1 MSALIEELKKPAYQ
15 GLSDQQAADLL
26 NALTITKRRL
36 VPTAIAKQYAIE
48 EGFYPR
54 IVIDS
59 QSSVDSAKQELCLGV
74 WLWVDDPTGKIAN
87 IDMDLPVA
95 KKMIAGLLHYQYITE
110 QQSIGLDKLANH
122 TVRWLED
129 VGIGSVSADMVKV
142 ARDEISGVAEVRQT
156 MLKDGADR
164 WNRFV
169 NAVQDWDGISTPPVL

>member
-1 MSALIEELKKPAYQ
+1 MLADELKKPIYQ
-15 GLSDQQAADLL
+15 GLSDQAAADLL

-59 QSSVDSAKQELCLGV
+59 QSSLDSAKQELCLGV
-74 WLWVDDPTGKIAN
+74 WLWVDDPTGKISN
-87 IDMDLPVA
+87 IDMDLPIA
-95 KKMIAGLLHYQYITE
+95 KKMVAGLLHYQYITH
-110 QQSIGLDKLANH
+110 QQAIGLDNLANQA
-122 TVRWLED
+122 VRWIDD

-142 ARDEISGVAEVRQT
+142 AREEVSGVAEARRT

-164 WNRFV
+164 WNQFV
-169 NAVQDWDGISTPPVL
+169 NAVQNWDGISTPPVL